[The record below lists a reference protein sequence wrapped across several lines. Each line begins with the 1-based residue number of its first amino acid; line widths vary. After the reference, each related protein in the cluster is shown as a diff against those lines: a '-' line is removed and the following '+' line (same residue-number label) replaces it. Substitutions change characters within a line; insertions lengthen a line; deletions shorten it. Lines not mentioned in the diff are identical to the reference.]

1 MEAGAPSFAES
12 VSLKGP
18 ILPATQL
25 LSLLFA
31 LALLL
36 AAWWFRERR
45 LDRQR
50 RAVRASYTLSED
62 IIAASSP
69 EDIAEK
75 LAAAL
80 PLVVHATSSQLYVY
94 SRGAKCLER
103 VSTSSSPEPMVAPV
117 EDPPD
122 GLPNAA
128 VVCFRNRTPLSIPDV
143 RRNPLV
149 KVESIA
155 GLPRSAHFVPL
166 IAHQEALGV
175 LQVENDRS
183 VGYFSVEDQAALQ
196 HLANQIGAALK
207 LQEQQAMR
215 EQLFRGEKLAATGQL
230 ISAVAG
236 ELQAPLE
243 SISQLTA
250 SLQSYGG
257 QPVPAMDVMQLAAE
271 AERASEIVARLVSF
285 AQQDS
290 AHPHPVDVAALLAG
304 LAQFREP
311 EWRQMDL
318 RIQNHLGAG
327 TAPVL
332 GVAGQIE
339 QVLLTLLVHAEQRA
353 IASPTKTITLKT
365 SVLAGRVLVEIDYS
379 VSPSAEAEPDPFTDA
394 PPQEGRALSFEVCR
408 GIMRNHGGEIRPRRR
423 AGAFGFELDLPT
435 IHDQDEPAGTASA
448 LSHPGAPLTLM
459 LVETDANASRQLMT
473 LLGARGHR
481 VIPAAAEEAVEMAQ
495 RLHFDAVFWTIRPG
509 RGGWSEFHERVRAS
523 VSAFVLLSDGFN
535 QELAASLEQNG
546 GFLLARPV
554 QEAALDRI
562 LNEISLR
569 ASTV

>member
-1 MEAGAPSFAES
+1 M
-12 VSLKGP
+12 
-18 ILPATQL
+18 PATQL
-25 LSLLFA
+25 LSLIIA
-31 LALLL
+31 LALLS

-62 IIAASSP
+62 IIAAASP
-69 EDIAEK
+69 ADIAER
-75 LAAAL
+75 LAATL
-80 PLVVHATSSQLYVY
+80 PLVAQAASSQLYVFN
-94 SRGAKCLER
+94 RGGKCLER
-103 VSTSSSPEPMVAPV
+103 VVTSASPDPMVAPV

-149 KVESIA
+149 KVESTA

-166 IAHQEALGV
+166 LAHQEALGV
-175 LQVENDRS
+175 LQVENDHR

-196 HLANQIGAALK
+196 HLANQIAAALK
-207 LQEQQAMR
+207 LQEQQTMR

-230 ISAVAG
+230 ISAVAS

-243 SISQLTA
+243 SISQLAA
-250 SLQSYGG
+250 SLQHYGG
-257 QPVPAMDVMQLAAE
+257 QPVPAIDVAQLASE
-271 AERASEIVARLVSF
+271 AGRASEIVSRLVSF

-290 AHPHPVDVAALLAG
+290 AHPHEVDVAAVLSG

-311 EWRQMDL
+311 EWRQMGL
-318 RIQNHLGAG
+318 RVQNHLGAG
-327 TAPVL
+327 PAPVL
-332 GVAGQIE
+332 GVEGQIE

-353 IASPTKTITLKT
+353 IASPAKAITLKT
-365 SVLAGRVLVEIDYS
+365 SLLAGRVLVEIDYS
-379 VSPSAEAEPDPFTDA
+379 VTQSAESERDPFTDA
-394 PPQEGRALSFEVCR
+394 PSHEARALSFEVCR
-408 GIMRNHGGEIRPRRR
+408 GIMRNHGGEIRLHRRS
-423 AGAFGFELDLPT
+423 AAFGFELDLPSLNDT
-435 IHDQDEPAGTASA
+435 NEPDRISSNGAHAA
-448 LSHPGAPLTLM
+448 APLTLM
-459 LVETDANASRQLMT
+459 LVETDSSASRHLMT
-473 LLGARGHR
+473 LLGARSHR
-481 VIPAAAEEAVEMAQ
+481 VIPVAAEEAVELAQ
-495 RLHFDAVFWTIRPG
+495 RLRFDAVFWTIRPG

-523 VSAFVLLSDGFN
+523 VNAFVLISDGFN

-562 LNEISLR
+562 LGEISLR